1 MHFAASKNNLSTV
14 RKLLANKCSA
24 RVRDSRG
31 QLPLHRAAAVGSVP
45 ILRHLI
51 DEGKSPLNAADIDGL
66 TALHHAIV
74 EGHGEAALVLLRAG
88 AEADK
93 RDTDGRLPIDL
104 APDPKVIR
112 PSTASLLSFQVSHI
126 TYSVQVRN
134 FILQSAEREGI
145 ELPESSEALH

>member
-1 MHFAASKNNLSTV
+1 MHFAASKNSLSTV
-14 RKLLANKCSA
+14 RKLLSNQCSA

-51 DEGKSPLNAADIDGL
+51 DEGKSPLNATDLDGL
-66 TALHHAIV
+66 AALHHAIL

-93 RDTDGRLPIDL
+93 RDSDGRLPIDL
-104 APDPKVIR
+104 APDPKVNINVHGF
-112 PSTASLLSFQVSHI
+112 SVWASKSNVSLPL
-126 TYSVQVRN
+126 QVRSY
-134 FILQSAEREGI
+134 ILQSAERDGI
-145 ELPESSEALH
+145 ELLET